1 MEAAGIPRTSQR
13 RRRRRRAPDFGW
25 LRKHWFRIV
34 LGAVFALGFLFAKLI
49 TRT

>member
-1 MEAAGIPRTSQR
+1 MEGVRTSRSRHR
-13 RRRRRRAPDFGW
+13 RRRRHAPDFAW

-49 TRT
+49 TQV